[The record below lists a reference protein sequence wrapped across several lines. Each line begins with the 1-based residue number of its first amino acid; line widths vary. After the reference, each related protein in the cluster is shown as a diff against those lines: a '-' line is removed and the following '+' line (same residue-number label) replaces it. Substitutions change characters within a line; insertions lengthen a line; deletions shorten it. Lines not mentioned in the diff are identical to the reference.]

1 MTSDTRFFGN
11 SRSVLLINPHKPY
24 YANNELC
31 LTEIDTFKGF
41 CNAPSFN
48 IRLQNN
54 HELIFPLKAYVN
66 YYLQSIIQ
74 SALYNLSFVLLD
86 NWNISPCSSSTVSF
100 NITTVYQVELSIYA
114 LQSQSIVTSQIEKL
128 TILFK
133 YVYNNIVIFKKSF
146 IIVLTVH
153 VLYILLNCLNCS
165 FFSYNK
171 IHFLNVLKYAFISK
185 AVSKTFCLNPL

>member
-1 MTSDTRFFGN
+1 MERGFIQSEAAFQERRHQPTRQGKQVTEKVVDRLIDSDHITNFLLNVARTCMTSDTRFFGN

-24 YANNELC
+24 YVNNELC

-114 LQSQSIVTSQIEKL
+114 L
-128 TILFK
+128 
-133 YVYNNIVIFKKSF
+133 
-146 IIVLTVH
+146 
-153 VLYILLNCLNCS
+153 
-165 FFSYNK
+165 
-171 IHFLNVLKYAFISK
+171 
-185 AVSKTFCLNPL
+185 